1 MLKWMRNWGRAGAGT
16 VLFPLGMGFRLR
28 SSLLHR
34 LPLLSIFCDSKK
46 ITIIIRDCSQS
57 NKNVCTQVLLT
68 WDDTCLLKVIQ
79 RLKHIKE
86 RHFLAFSVQD
96 FISPLSYKSLILD
109 SDFNR
114 FLTRINSFFILRPFE
129 GFFCVLPNL
138 RDQDVSHRFNVVVAI
153 ISPGCFVATRV
164 GVIVEPS
171 SAKPDPGVTAATAI
185 FVVSNYTN
193 SCFGGVAIGTNCVE
207 SFLFTVGL

>member
-1 MLKWMRNWGRAGAGT
+1 M
-16 VLFPLGMGFRLR
+16 
-28 SSLLHR
+28 
-34 LPLLSIFCDSKK
+34 
-46 ITIIIRDCSQS
+46 
-57 NKNVCTQVLLT
+57 
-68 WDDTCLLKVIQ
+68 IQ

-86 RHFLAFSVQD
+86 RHFLAFSMQD

-138 RDQDVSHRFNVVVAI
+138 LDQDVSHRFNVLVAI
-153 ISPGCFVATRV
+153 ISPAYSFVATRV
-164 GVIVEPS
+164 RVILEPS
-171 SAKPDPGVTAATAI
+171 SAKPDPGVTAATDI